1 MRPDRLVL
9 SVLVA
14 WSSNA
19 GSAGVPCVTLDTIS
33 LGLHFPRIGVDLACV
48 RTLEN
53 PYSAGSRAWLR
64 LEAGRSSGLAD
75 ARDGGRS
82 P

>member
-9 SVLVA
+9 SVVVA

-19 GSAGVPCVTLDTIS
+19 GSAGVPRVTLGTIS
-33 LGLHFPRIGVDLACV
+33 LSLPRIGVDLACV